1 MEIIYLK
8 EVDST
13 HTYLKNYIKN
23 NNYNHPLAIVT
34 QYQTCGVGSRDNTWD
49 GKKGNLFFSFV
60 IPKSSLPD
68 DLPLQSTSI
77 YFSFI
82 LKDML
87 NKYSS
92 NLILK
97 WPNDFYLNDKKIGG
111 TITNL
116 IDDKIYCGIGLN
128 LIKNNDKY
136 GYLDI
141 EFKLEEYLKVYFSII
156 ESKLTWKQIFSK
168 YSLEF
173 KNNKQFTTTVNN
185 KKVSLSKAVLND
197 DGSIE
202 IDKKKV
208 FSLR

>member
-1 MEIIYLK
+1 
-8 EVDST
+8 
-13 HTYLKNYIKN
+13 
-23 NNYNHPLAIVT
+23 
-34 QYQTCGVGSRDNTWD
+34 
-49 GKKGNLFFSFV
+49 
-60 IPKSSLPD
+60 
-68 DLPLQSTSI
+68 
-77 YFSFI
+77 
-82 LKDML
+82 ML
-87 NKYSS
+87 NRYGS

-97 WPNDFYLNDKKIGG
+97 WPNDFYINDKKIGG

-173 KNNKQFTTTVNN
+173 KNNKQFKTTVDNQ
-185 KKVSLSKAVLND
+185 KISLENAILND
-197 DGSIE
+197 DGSIK